1 MSLRVDDRSQRSSCF
16 QAGKSVGRANR
27 LATSVQTHFFDSGS
41 AAAVGRQERWTQRL
55 FVWLAKGGRKVENF
69 ESSGCARRTRRL
81 CGASHWGGDLRA
93 GEKVRERAGVAGEA
107 RARRISRPGDRTG
120 EHTGTRRRRYGRA
133 GVHTENA
140 WKQTRRQRFGVAG
153 RCDVHR
159 GGDVRAGQRAGSGSV
174 QSARLVW
181 RRR

>member
-1 MSLRVDDRSQRSSCF
+1 MLGRSGRPTKRACRSQGSSCF
-16 QAGKSVGRANR
+16 NAGTSVARDNR

-55 FVWLAKGGRKVENF
+55 FVWLAKGGRTVEDF
-69 ESSGCARRTRRL
+69 ESNGCARRARKL
-81 CGASHWGGDLRA
+81 CGAAHWGGDLRA

-120 EHTGTRRRRYGRA
+120 EHTGKRRRRYGRA

-140 WKQTRRQRFGVAG
+140 WSRRV
-153 RCDVHR
+153 
-159 GGDVRAGQRAGSGSV
+159 GS
-174 QSARLVW
+174 A
-181 RRR
+181 

>member
-1 MSLRVDDRSQRSSCF
+1 MLGRGGCPSVWTDRNQGSSCF
-16 QAGKSVGRANR
+16 NAGTSVARDNR

-69 ESSGCARRTRRL
+69 ESNGCARRARKL
-81 CGASHWGGDLRA
+81 CGAAHWGGDLRA

-107 RARRISRPGDRTG
+107 RARQISRPGDRTA
-120 EHTGTRRRRYGRA
+120 EHTGKRRRRYGRA

-140 WKQTRRQRFGVAG
+140 WGRRV
-153 RCDVHR
+153 
-159 GGDVRAGQRAGSGSV
+159 GS
-174 QSARLVW
+174 A
-181 RRR
+181 